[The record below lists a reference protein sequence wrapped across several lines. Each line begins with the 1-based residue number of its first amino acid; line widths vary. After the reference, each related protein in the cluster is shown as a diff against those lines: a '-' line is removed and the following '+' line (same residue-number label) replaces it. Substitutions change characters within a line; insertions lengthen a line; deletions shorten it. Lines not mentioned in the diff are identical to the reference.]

1 MNNYNPEN
9 QKPQPNKLENAALDY
24 SRAGFATLP
33 VKQNKR
39 PNLKEWACYQKTKP
53 NESVIR
59 GWFNGSN
66 PETAGVA
73 IIAGKVSGNVEV
85 LDVDCKYDLTGS
97 LMEDFS
103 ALVKEHVPELFPK
116 LVIAKTVNKGFHVL
130 FRAPVECV
138 QGNKELAKRPAT
150 ADEATSGD
158 KVKVLIETRGEGG
171 YIVAAPTVGYSW
183 TQGAF
188 TDIPLIT
195 AKERETLFTIARSFD
210 QMPVKAA
217 PEEKADQ
224 RTATGESSPFDDYNE
239 RADVPALLEKHGW
252 RFVYQRGENLHYRRP
267 GKTESVTSA
276 SFHTGL
282 KTFYVF
288 STSTEFEAGRGYNPV
303 QVYAQLEH
311 GGVISAASRALYAD
325 GYGSRRKEKAET
337 GAPAEFTGEPIPLP
351 EDVLPAP
358 ELNENLIPNEWRE
371 WLTDIA
377 ERMQCPRDYPTV
389 AAIVSA
395 AALIGNKIRIK
406 PKQRDIWQVTANLW
420 GAVVGLP
427 SLLKSP
433 AVNEGMFFFRE
444 IEKKERAIY
453 EAKLKE
459 SDFDK
464 EFADAKQSEL
474 KKLMRSDKADKADL
488 RTKYQNLAVDEPK
501 EKRLSTA
508 DATVE
513 KLGELLNENENGIL
527 QIRDEL
533 TGWFRS
539 LDRPGRESD
548 RAFYLE
554 CWDGAGESKV
564 DRIGRGSIPVKNL
577 TLSIFG
583 TIQPAM
589 LKPFLR
595 GSIDGATDDG
605 LIQRFQLLVY
615 PNKPKQ
621 YTYIDRTPKGRD
633 KARDSF
639 KKLYELDPATIGA
652 KQLDDEFGG
661 GWFVQFDD
669 DAQDFFQA
677 WLSELENDLRSDTF
691 DTAALESHIA
701 KYRSLMPSLALVF
714 HLLDCVSDNKAN
726 AVSLKNA
733 QLAAAWCSYLQSHA
747 ARIYQMAV
755 LSEFDIAREIL
766 KKIQSKDLQSGF
778 TAKDIY
784 GKHWS
789 KLSKPRDV
797 QDGLDILVEYSY
809 LAPVTIN
816 EGHRPKTVYFVHE
829 VLK

>member
-1 MNNYNPEN
+1 MNNNTTHHTKTQTKE
-9 QKPQPNKLENAALDY
+9 LEISALDY
-24 SRAGFATLP
+24 NAAGFATLP
-33 VKQNKR
+33 VKTNKR

-53 NESVIR
+53 NESVIS

-66 PETAGVA
+66 PETTGLA
-73 IIAGKVSGNVEV
+73 IITGKVSDNLEV
-85 LDVDCKYDLTGS
+85 LDIDCKYDLTNE
-97 LMEDFS
+97 LMQDFCS
-103 ALVKEHVPELFPK
+103 LVKEHLPELFAK
-116 LVIAKTVNKGFHVL
+116 LAIAKTVNKGFHIL
-130 FRAPVECV
+130 FRAPAESI
-138 QGNKELAKRPAT
+138 QGNKKLAARPAT
-150 ADEATSGD
+150 SDEANGGD

-171 YIVAAPTVGYSW
+171 YIVACPTQGYQW

-195 AKERETLFTIARSFD
+195 AKERETLFAIARSFD
-210 QMPVKAA
+210 QMPVKTA
-217 PEEKADQ
+217 PEEKASN
-224 RTATGESSPFDDYNE
+224 RSSFSELLPFDDYNQ

-252 RFVYQRGENLHYRRP
+252 RFVYQRGENYHYKRP
-267 GKTESVTSA
+267 GKTESITSA

-282 KTFYVF
+282 KILYVF

-303 QVYAQLEH
+303 QVFTQLEH
-311 GGVISAASRALYAD
+311 NRDYSAASRALYAA

-337 GAPAEFTGEPIPLP
+337 DAPAEFTGEPIPLP

-358 ELNENLIPNEWRE
+358 ELDENLIPNEWRE

-459 SDFDK
+459 ADFDK
-464 EFADAKQSEL
+464 EFAEAKQSEL
-474 KKLMRSDKADKADL
+474 KKLMRGDKADKEAL
-488 RTKYQNLAVDEPK
+488 RNQYQNLAVDEPK

-595 GSIDGATDDG
+595 GSIDGDTDDG

-615 PNKPKQ
+615 PNKPKH

-639 KKLYELDPATIGA
+639 KRLYELDPATIGA

-669 DAQDFFQA
+669 DAQEFFQT

-691 DTAALESHIA
+691 DTAALESHVA

-714 HLLDCVSDNKAN
+714 HLLDCVSDNQSN

-733 QLAAAWCSYLQSHA
+733 QLAAAWCSYLQAHA

-766 KKIQSKDLQSGF
+766 KKIQSKDLNSGF

-789 KLSKPRDV
+789 KLSKPKDV
-797 QDGLDILVEYSY
+797 QNGLDILVEYNY
-809 LAPVTIN
+809 LAPVIIN
-816 EGHRPKTVYFVHE
+816 EGHRPKTVYFINAGV
-829 VLK
+829 K

>member
-1 MNNYNPEN
+1 MTTQTKKQTIDIAKDYLRRGWQPIPIPHRSKNPN
-9 QKPQPNKLENAALDY
+9 FSGWQKLKTTEADLPKNFNGAEQNIGVLLHNGLTDIDLDSPEAVKIADY
-24 SRAGFATLP
+24 FLPKTSAEFGRAGKPRSHRIYYCKGASFEKFNNPFLISSKDETERKNACIVELRTGDGKQTVFPGSTHEDTGEAIDWHKDGEPLQTDAQALRRATARLAS
-33 VKQNKR
+33 
-39 PNLKEWACYQKTKP
+39 ACLISTLWRSGMRQDL
-53 NESVIR
+53 
-59 GWFNGSN
+59 
-66 PETAGVA
+66 AMA
-73 IIAGKVSGNVEV
+73 VSGALLRNGFNVAETKNFV
-85 LDVDCKYDLTGS
+85 RAIGAAANDEETDTRMKAVD
-97 LMEDFS
+97 
-103 ALVKEHVPELFPK
+103 
-116 LVIAKTVNKGFHVL
+116 
-130 FRAPVECV
+130 
-138 QGNKELAKRPAT
+138 AT
-150 ADEATSGD
+150 AQ
-158 KVKVLIETRGEGG
+158 KL
-171 YIVAAPTVGYSW
+171 
-183 TQGAF
+183 
-188 TDIPLIT
+188 
-195 AKERETLFTIARSFD
+195 
-210 QMPVKAA
+210 
-217 PEEKADQ
+217 
-224 RTATGESSPFDDYNE
+224 
-239 RADVPALLEKHGW
+239 
-252 RFVYQRGENLHYRRP
+252 QRGEKVAGFPTLAELTDKKLVETVCKWLQIEGRQ
-267 GKTESVTSA
+267 TS
-276 SFHTGL
+276 
-282 KTFYVF
+282 KI
-288 STSTEFEAGRGYNPV
+288 EPV
-303 QVYAQLEH
+303 QQN
-311 GGVISAASRALYAD
+311 D
-325 GYGSRRKEKAET
+325 
-337 GAPAEFTGEPIPLP
+337 APEEFTGEPIPLP

-358 ELNENLIPNEWRE
+358 ELNENLIPDEWRE
-371 WLTDIA
+371 WLSDIA

-420 GAVVGLP
+420 GAVVGAP

-459 SDFDK
+459 ADFDK

-474 KKLMRSDKADKADL
+474 KKLMRGDKADKDAL
-488 RTKYQNLAVDEPK
+488 RIKYQNLAVDEPK
-501 EKRLSTA
+501 ENRLSTA

-595 GSIDGATDDG
+595 GSIDGDTDDG

-615 PNKPKQ
+615 PNKPKN
-621 YTYIDRTPKGRD
+621 YTYIDRLPKGRD
-633 KARDSF
+633 KARNSF

-652 KQLDDEFGG
+652 MQLDDEFGG
-661 GWFVQFDD
+661 GWFVRFDG
-669 DAQDFFQA
+669 DAQEFFQN
-677 WLSELENDLRSDTF
+677 WLSELETDLRSDTF
-691 DTAALESHIA
+691 DTPALESHIA
-701 KYRSLMPSLALVF
+701 KYRSLMPSLALIF
-714 HLLDCVSDNKAN
+714 HLLDCVSDNQST
-726 AVSLKNA
+726 AVSVKNA

-755 LSEFDIAREIL
+755 LSDFDIAREIL
-766 KKIQSKDLQSGF
+766 KKIQSKDLQSEF

-789 KLSKPRDV
+789 KLSKPKDV
-797 QDGLDILVEYSY
+797 QNGLDILVEYGY

-816 EGHRPKTVYFVHE
+816 EGHRPKTVYFIHGGV
-829 VLK
+829 K

>member
-1 MNNYNPEN
+1 MMNIL
-9 QKPQPNKLENAALDY
+9 QNAALDY
-24 SRAGFATLP
+24 SAAGFATLP
-33 VKQNKR
+33 VNTAKR
-39 PNLKEWACYQKTKP
+39 PTVEAWTHYQHTKP
-53 NESVIR
+53 NQSEISN
-59 GWFNGSN
+59 WFNGSK
-66 PETAGVA
+66 PETTGLA
-73 IIAGKVSGNVEV
+73 IIAGKVSGCLEV
-85 LDVDCKYDLTGS
+85 LDIDCKYDLTGS
-97 LMEDFS
+97 LMEDFCS
-103 ALVKEHVPELFPK
+103 LVKEHLPELFAK

-130 FRAPVECV
+130 FRVPAESI
-138 QGNKELAKRPAT
+138 QGNKKLASRPAT
-150 ADEATSGD
+150 DDEAATGD
-158 KVKVLIETRGEGG
+158 KVKVLIETRGDGG
-171 YIVAAPTVGYSW
+171 YIVAFPTKGYEW
-183 TQGAF
+183 AQGTF
-188 TDIPLIT
+188 KDIPLIT
-195 AKERETLFTIARSFD
+195 DKERETLFTIARSFD
-210 QMPVKAA
+210 QTPVK
-217 PEEKADQ
+217 PTEEQKRQ
-224 RTATGESSPFDDYNE
+224 TTESNQKSSDVSPFDDYND
-239 RADVPALLEKHGW
+239 RADIPALIESNGW
-252 RFVYQRGENLHYRRP
+252 KFSYQHSERIHYKRP
-267 GKTESVTSA
+267 GTTDSATSA
-276 SFHTGL
+276 NFHTGL
-282 KTFYVF
+282 RLFYVF

-303 QVYAQLEH
+303 QVYTQLEH
-311 GGVISAASRALYAD
+311 GGDYSAASKALFAA
-325 GYGSRRKEKAET
+325 GYGSRHQRKAQT
-337 GAPAEFTGEPIPLP
+337 DAPPEFTGEPIPLP

-358 ELNENLIPNEWRE
+358 ELNEKLIPAEWRE

-377 ERMQCPRDYPTV
+377 DRMQCPRDYPTV

-459 SDFDK
+459 SDFER
-464 EFADAKQSEL
+464 EFADAKQAEL
-474 KKLMRSDKADKADL
+474 KKLMRGASANKDDL
-488 RTKYQNLAVDEPK
+488 RIKYQNLAADAPK

-595 GSIDGATDDG
+595 GSIDGDTDDG

-615 PNKPKQ
+615 PNKPKN

-633 KARDSF
+633 KARNSF

-652 KQLDDEFGG
+652 MQLEDEFGG
-661 GWFVQFDD
+661 GWFVQFDPE
-669 DAQDFFQA
+669 AQEFFQT

-691 DTAALESHIA
+691 DTPALEAHIA
-701 KYRSLMPSLALVF
+701 KYRSLMPSLALIF
-714 HLLDCVSDNKAN
+714 HLLDCVSDNQSN

-733 QLAAAWCSYLQSHA
+733 QLAAAWCSYLQAHA

-789 KLSKPRDV
+789 KLSKPKDV
-797 QDGLDILVEYSY
+797 QNGLEILVEYGY
-809 LAPVTIN
+809 LSPATIN
-816 EGHRPKTVYFVHE
+816 EGHRPKTVYFINGS
-829 VLK
+829 LK

>member
-1 MNNYNPEN
+1 MTALNFSIFGSKTAT
-9 QKPQPNKLENAALDY
+9 KPQPKTATWLKLCNEFKHPQVRKQKDGWLFSPAIFEPAYRLNENVSEVSMLVLDIDHNTPELEIVKDQLAPLHSAYAIYSTHSHKRKTDKNPNAEPRYRVLIPLRCPVPVNDFPALWQFVKNKTGLPLDENAKDASRMFYLPAIASDRAPYEVHTTGGKFLDWQKLPLDSISQTTKPKTQTSQKLNSFEY
-24 SRAGFATLP
+24 HEDRHAELCRRVEMQAKSTGRGTFEMKCPAHNGNGNSSLFYDP
-33 VKQNKR
+33 VKQTV
-39 PNLKEWACYQKTKP
+39 ACIKKP
-53 NESVIR
+53 NGCSY
-59 GWFNGSN
+59 FD
-66 PETAGVA
+66 
-73 IIAGKVSGNVEV
+73 V
-85 LDVDCKYDLTGS
+85 LAAFDLPS
-97 LMEDFS
+97 
-103 ALVKEHVPELFPK
+103 EHLP
-116 LVIAKTVNKGFHVL
+116 
-130 FRAPVECV
+130 
-138 QGNKELAKRPAT
+138 
-150 ADEATSGD
+150 S
-158 KVKVLIETRGEGG
+158 
-171 YIVAAPTVGYSW
+171 
-183 TQGAF
+183 
-188 TDIPLIT
+188 
-195 AKERETLFTIARSFD
+195 REQA
-210 QMPVKAA
+210 
-217 PEEKADQ
+217 EKIN
-224 RTATGESSPFDDYNE
+224 TNT
-239 RADVPALLEKHGW
+239 
-252 RFVYQRGENLHYRRP
+252 
-267 GKTESVTSA
+267 
-276 SFHTGL
+276 
-282 KTFYVF
+282 
-288 STSTEFEAGRGYNPV
+288 
-303 QVYAQLEH
+303 
-311 GGVISAASRALYAD
+311 
-325 GYGSRRKEKAET
+325 
-337 GAPAEFTGEPIPLP
+337 PAEFTGEPIPLP

-358 ELNENLIPNEWRE
+358 ELDEKLIPGEWRE

-377 ERMQCPRDYPTV
+377 ERMQCPLDYPVV
-389 AAIVSA
+389 AAIVA
-395 AALIGNKIRIK
+395 ASALIGNKIRIK
-406 PKQRDIWQVTANLW
+406 PKQRDIWQVTANSW

-459 SDFDK
+459 ADFEK

-474 KKLMRSDKADKADL
+474 KKLMRNDKADKDAL
-488 RTKYQNLAVDEPK
+488 RIKYQNLAVDEPK
-501 EKRLSTA
+501 EKRLSTT

-595 GSIDGATDDG
+595 GSIDGDTDDG

-615 PNKPKQ
+615 PNKPKS

-633 KARDSF
+633 KARNSF
-639 KKLYELDPATIGA
+639 KNLYELKPATIGA

-669 DAQDFFQA
+669 GAQEFFQT

-691 DTAALESHIA
+691 DTPALESHIA

-714 HLLDCVSDNKAN
+714 HLLDCVSDNKSN

-766 KKIQSKDLQSGF
+766 KKIQSKDLQSEF

-789 KLSKPRDV
+789 KLSKPKDV
-797 QDGLDILVEYSY
+797 QNGLDILVEYGY
-809 LAPVTIN
+809 LSPATIN
-816 EGHRPKTVYFVHE
+816 EGHRPKTVYFINGS
-829 VLK
+829 LK

>member
-1 MNNYNPEN
+1 MTQTFSLSIFKNKRDN
-9 QKPQPNKLENAALDY
+9 QPQLVTRIWQQLCERFSKPQIRTDKDGAL
-24 SRAGFATLP
+24 
-33 VKQNKR
+33 
-39 PNLKEWACYQKTKP
+39 
-53 NESVIR
+53 
-59 GWFNGSN
+59 
-66 PETAGVA
+66 
-73 IIAGKVSGNVEV
+73 
-85 LDVDCKYDLTGS
+85 
-97 LMEDFS
+97 FS
-103 ALVKEHVPELFPK
+103 
-116 LVIAKTVNKGFHVL
+116 
-130 FRAPVECV
+130 
-138 QGNKELAKRPAT
+138 PAT
-150 ADEATSGD
+150 FE
-158 KVKVLIETRGEGG
+158 
-171 YIVAAPTVGYSW
+171 
-183 TQGAF
+183 
-188 TDIPLIT
+188 
-195 AKERETLFTIARSFD
+195 
-210 QMPVKAA
+210 
-217 PEEKADQ
+217 
-224 RTATGESSPFDDYNE
+224 
-239 RADVPALLEKHGW
+239 PAL
-252 RFVYQRGENLHYRRP
+252 
-267 GKTESVTSA
+267 
-276 SFHTGL
+276 
-282 KTFYVF
+282 
-288 STSTEFEAGRGYNPV
+288 
-303 QVYAQLEH
+303 
-311 GGVISAASRALYAD
+311 
-325 GYGSRRKEKAET
+325 RRKENVREISLLVLDIDHNAELEMLKTRLAAFDAAYAIYSTHSHLRRTDNNPNAEPRFRVVLPLASAIPTTQFAALWQYAKHTTGLPLDENAKDASRMFYTPAIAAKDAPYHCSITGGAFLDWRRLPLASFSADGNENGNGHIKTQENVVFEFHEDRHAELCRRIETQAKATGRGALEMKCPAHNGKGNSSLFYDPKTMVVACLKEPNKCTYFEILAANGLPDGHLPSREAKKKAET
-337 GAPAEFTGEPIPLP
+337 EFTGEPTPLP

-358 ELNENLIPNEWRE
+358 KLNEKLIPAEWRE

-377 ERMQCPRDYPTV
+377 DRMQCPRDYPTV

-406 PKQRDIWQVTANLW
+406 PKKRDIWQVTANLW

-444 IEKKERAIY
+444 IEKKERALY

-459 SDFDK
+459 ADFDK

-474 KKLMRSDKADKADL
+474 KKLMRSDTADKDAL
-488 RTKYQNLAVDEPK
+488 RIEYQQLSADEPK

-595 GSIDGATDDG
+595 GSIDGDTDDG

-615 PNKPKQ
+615 PNKPKN

-633 KARDSF
+633 KARNSF
-639 KKLYELDPATIGA
+639 KKLYKLDPATIGA
-652 KQLDDEFGG
+652 MQLEDEFGG
-661 GWFVQFDD
+661 GWFVQFDTE
-669 DAQDFFQA
+669 AQDFFQT

-691 DTAALESHIA
+691 DTPALESHIA

-714 HLLDCVSDNKAN
+714 HLLDCVSDNQSN

-733 QLAAAWCSYLQSHA
+733 QLAAAWCSYLQAHA

-755 LSEFDIAREIL
+755 LSEFDVAREIL
-766 KKIQSKDLQSGF
+766 RKIQSKDLQSEF

-789 KLSKPRDV
+789 KLSKPKDV
-797 QDGLDILVEYSY
+797 QNGLDILVEYGY
-809 LAPVTIN
+809 LSPVTSN
-816 EGHRPKTVYFVHE
+816 EGHRPKTVYFVHGS
-829 VLK
+829 LK

>member
-1 MNNYNPEN
+1 MTDFELL
-9 QKPQPNKLENAALDY
+9 QTAALDY
-24 SRAGFATLP
+24 CSQGFPPLP
-33 VKQNKR
+33 VKSNKR
-39 PNLKEWACYQKTKP
+39 PDLDSWGQFQSVKP
-53 NESVIR
+53 SENQIKN
-59 GWFNGSN
+59 WFNGSK
-66 PETAGVA
+66 PDTTGLA
-73 IIAGKVSGNVEV
+73 IIAGKVSGCLEV
-85 LDVDCKYDLTGS
+85 LDIDCKYDLTGS
-97 LMEDFS
+97 LMEDFC
-103 ALVKEHVPELFPK
+103 ALVKEHLPELFPK
-116 LVIAKTVNKGFHVL
+116 LVIAKTVNRGFHILLRV
-130 FRAPVECV
+130 PVESI
-138 QGNKELAKRPAT
+138 QGNQKIAVRPAT
-150 ADEATSGD
+150 SDEAKSGD

-171 YIVAAPTVGYSW
+171 YIVAAPTVGYEW
-183 TQGAF
+183 AQGTF
-188 TDIPLIT
+188 KDIPLIT

-210 QMPVKAA
+210 QTPVKAA
-217 PEEKADQ
+217 PEEKAGD
-224 RTATGESSPFDDYNE
+224 RTTVSDLSPFDDYNE

-252 RFVYQRGENLHYRRP
+252 RFVYQRGENYHYRRP
-267 GKTESVTSA
+267 GKTESATSA
-276 SFHTGL
+276 SFHTG
-282 KTFYVF
+282 KKIFYVF
-288 STSTEFEAGRGYNPV
+288 STSTEFESARGFNPV
-303 QVYAQLEH
+303 GVYTQLEH
-311 GGVISAASRALYAD
+311 GGVYSAASKALYAA

-337 GAPAEFTGEPIPLP
+337 AAPAEFTGEPIPLP

-358 ELNENLIPNEWRE
+358 ELDGKLIPDEWRE

-453 EAKLKE
+453 EASLKE
-459 SDFDK
+459 ADFDR
-464 EFADAKQSEL
+464 EFADAKQSEV
-474 KKLMRSDKADKADL
+474 KKLMRGDNANKEVL
-488 RTKYQNLAVDEPK
+488 RTQYQNLAVDEPK

-595 GSIDGATDDG
+595 GSIDGDTDDG

-615 PNKPKQ
+615 PNKPKS
-621 YTYIDRTPKGRD
+621 YTYIDRTPKGRE

-652 KQLDDEFGG
+652 KHLDEEFGG

-669 DAQDFFQA
+669 DAQDFFQT

-691 DTAALESHIA
+691 DTAALESHVA
-701 KYRSLMPSLALVF
+701 KYRSLMPSLALIF
-714 HLLDCVSDNKAN
+714 HLLDCVSNNQSN

-733 QLAAAWCSYLQSHA
+733 QLAAAWCSYLQAHA

-778 TAKDIY
+778 TAKAIY

-789 KLSKPRDV
+789 KLSKPKDV
-797 QDGLDILVEYSY
+797 QNGLDILVEYNY
-809 LAPVTIN
+809 LSPATIN
-816 EGHRPKTVYFVHE
+816 EGHRPKTVYFINGS
-829 VLK
+829 LK